1 MAAFPELEAALDAAA
16 RRHYRRRRR
25 FSWRFAV
32 PAVAVAAGCA
42 AALALAPSPEPVAEP
57 GPARAPGVPAETLAR
72 SHALTLAPATQRRL
86 RPGIDEPVPHA
97 DLPAVAAQLERQTPY
112 PPSGRDTFNWA
123 ATPSDPRDMSSINYR
138 NDIQGLVEFRAGCL
152 WLRYWLASEGAA
164 RQAATAVLTDVPE
177 WPSRR
182 GRSGTARKAAER
194 ATAGDHAAVAAIAA
208 GDCAGM

>member
-1 MAAFPELEAALDAAA
+1 MTAFPELEAALDAAA

-25 FSWRFAV
+25 FGWRFAM
-32 PAVAVAAGCA
+32 PAMAVAVACV
-42 AALALAPSPEPVAEP
+42 AALVLAPSPEPVPAP
-57 GPARAPGVPAETLAR
+57 GPAKAPSVPAATLEL

-97 DLPAVAAQLERQTPY
+97 ELPAIAAEFERQTPY

-123 ATPSDPRDMSSINYR
+123 ASPADPQDMGSINYR

-152 WLRYWLASEGAA
+152 WLRYWLASEGAE
-164 RQAATAVLTDVPE
+164 RQAATAVLADVPD

-182 GRSGTARKAAER
+182 DQPGTARKAAER
-194 ATAGDHAAVAAIAA
+194 SAAGDDAAVAAIAA